1 MIGKEAK
8 EKGMASI
15 DEVYSILSERRK
27 NSKPLTYEQQITIE
41 YAEKFKMGSKEYEKL
56 EKKLKGLNMLND
68 YSIVKILEIMPKNLM
83 MLRQI
88 VAREKETFTDEQ
100 LSQVLNA
107 INNKG

>member
-15 DEVYSILSERRK
+15 DEVYNILNDRK
-27 NSKPLTYEQQITIE
+27 KSSKPLTYEQQVTIE
-41 YAEKFKMGSKEYEKL
+41 YAEKFKMGIKEYNKL
-56 EKKLKGLNMLND
+56 EKKLRDLNMLSD
-68 YSIVKILEIMPKNLM
+68 YSIIKILEIMPKNLM

-88 VAREKETFTDEQ
+88 VTREKETFTDEQ
-100 LSQVLNA
+100 LSQVLNV

>member
-1 MIGKEAK
+1 
-8 EKGMASI
+8 
-15 DEVYSILSERRK
+15 
-27 NSKPLTYEQQITIE
+27 
-41 YAEKFKMGSKEYEKL
+41 
-56 EKKLKGLNMLND
+56 MLND